1 MYCCSGRR
9 QTALVVAK
17 GNSEVT
23 PSGAPRASGT
33 ANQTEATID
42 TGAMS
47 SGSEDVDAGEG
58 GSGTNRNMSGH
69 NDTGAESASGQC
81 HCVMG
86 EAVRSLSLCQYQ
98 CVTVSVSIVKTLSLN
113 LCKQKYT

>member
-1 MYCCSGRR
+1 MFCCSGRR

-23 PSGAPRASGT
+23 PLGAPRASGT
-33 ANQTEATID
+33 ANQTEATTD

-69 NDTGAESASGQC
+69 NDTEADSASGQC
-81 HCVMG
+81 HRG
-86 EAVRSLSLCQYQ
+86 S
-98 CVTVSVSIVKTLSLN
+98 VTVSWECFTNILRSKFHSLK
-113 LCKQKYT
+113 LCFN